1 MNKKTK
7 NYKIRQYKI
16 KKLDTIKK
24 FIIFFPIYK
33 NVRENKK
40 ELL

>member
-24 FIIFFPIYK
+24 FIIFFLYI